1 MHGSSS
7 ALKMELSRVSHFTI
21 LYRTLQPNCRTLSLD
36 LARHGCHHRR
46 QQDSR
51 DGTWRGA
58 GFPHSSL
65 VRPLRP
71 HHSSQLLKSLLATS
85 TVATKR
91 RFAHAPGLGNS
102 LTRCIQMVRP
112 SGGHKNRIRIC
123 GNESFNNLRCFI
135 IGLHSNL
142 SSASAQSW
150 RRLQT
155 RRARR
160 C

>member
-58 GFPHSSL
+58 GFPQFPQWPFNGAL
-65 VRPLRP
+65 MALNGRYLRY
-71 HHSSQLLKSLLATS
+71 
-85 TVATKR
+85 
-91 RFAHAPGLGNS
+91 
-102 LTRCIQMVRP
+102 
-112 SGGHKNRIRIC
+112 IR
-123 GNESFNNLRCFI
+123 G
-135 IGLHSNL
+135 
-142 SSASAQSW
+142 
-150 RRLQT
+150 
-155 RRARR
+155 
-160 C
+160 

>member
-58 GFPHSSL
+58 GFPQY
-65 VRPLRP
+65 PLITLD
-71 HHSSQLLKSLLATS
+71 QIY
-85 TVATKR
+85 
-91 RFAHAPGLGNS
+91 N
-102 LTRCIQMVRP
+102 CIEPEAQV
-112 SGGHKNRIRIC
+112 SGP
-123 GNESFNNLRCFI
+123 
-135 IGLHSNL
+135 
-142 SSASAQSW
+142 
-150 RRLQT
+150 
-155 RRARR
+155 RRASRLSDFQRKALGVSGLRLRWAQFGVRSGLQHDVGSRFKPGFRNCWFRHVFAWLVWARR
-160 C
+160 PRVWG